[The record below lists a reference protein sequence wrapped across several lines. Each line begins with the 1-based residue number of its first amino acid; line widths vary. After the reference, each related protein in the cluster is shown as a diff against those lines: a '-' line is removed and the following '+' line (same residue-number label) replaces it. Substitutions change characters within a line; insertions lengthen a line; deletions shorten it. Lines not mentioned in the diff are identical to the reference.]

1 MLAECPQGVFFD
13 YETTLDETV
22 IQLITMIMSHIFKL
36 GGGVCFSVRSNI
48 NAFRT

>member
-22 IQLITMIMSHIFKL
+22 IQLITMIMKLTFRL
-36 GGGVCFSVRSNI
+36 GGGDCFSARSNI